1 MKPIRIWALLS
12 IAVFWVA
19 DAALAQQG
27 TSPASQQEGFECI
40 IDFDDTGTSLP
51 ASYEG
56 PTVISIIP
64 PASGETMRLCT
75 GSSPNENIKLECNTS
90 LPDWPADET
99 YVASGFVCM
108 IDTDPCD
115 VASESGL
122 VEATRSRLEV
132 DGFGAAM
139 LTCFWQPK

>member
-1 MKPIRIWALLS
+1 MKTIVLWALAF
-12 IAVFWVA
+12 IAALWTA
-19 DAALAQQG
+19 GTALAQQG

-40 IDFDDTGTSLP
+40 IDFDDTGTPLP

-64 PASGETMRLCT
+64 PSSGETMRLCT
-75 GSSPNENIKLECNTS
+75 GSSPNENIKLECNAS

-99 YVASGFVCM
+99 YFASGFVCM
-108 IDTDPCD
+108 IDTNPCD
-115 VASESGL
+115 VAAESGL

-132 DGFGAAM
+132 DGFGAAI